1 MVKLAWTADWI
12 WGLPLIALTLTFHV
26 AVIMGIAVLLAR
38 VIKSAESRQT
48 ERAGSMP
55 RAIAIIGAAGLALA
69 MLHGLEALLWAVAY
83 TLLGA
88 LDTFADAVLYSIDS
102 MTTRGSPGLSLAH
115 QWKLM
120 GALESVNGVLLFG
133 ISTAFLAA
141 AINQLWSW
149 IRGEIDRPR
158 AKHDTP

>member
-1 MVKLAWTADWI
+1 VNLAWTADWL
-12 WGLPLIALTLTFHV
+12 WGLPLIAFTLTCHV
-26 AVIMGIAVLLAR
+26 AVVIGIAVLLEHLR
-38 VIKSAESRQT
+38 MPV
-48 ERAGSMP
+48 ERRRPERRDIALL
-55 RAIAIIGAAGLALA
+55 AIAAIGTVGLVLA
-69 MLHGLEALLWAVAY
+69 VLHGLEAMVWAAAY
-83 TLLGA
+83 LLLGA
-88 LDTFADAVLYSIDS
+88 LGTLSDAMLYSMDS

-149 IRGEIDRPR
+149 IQKSAGQPQPKRTAP
-158 AKHDTP
+158 